1 MKVTLWKKQ
10 TKNNITLYL
19 VIRNKGKRTYE
30 PLSLYLIGDKAKD
43 KATLKLAEEVKLK
56 REYELNQQ
64 NLLGIEPNKYL
75 FHIAEELISKKSG
88 GTFVQYGIMLN
99 RLKEYFINDIK
110 IKDVTAEML
119 EKFQDHLLSKMQSN
133 TARHKMVLLKAVFNY
148 AIKKEYLTKNPFNK
162 VETLKAEEKP
172 RGYLTVE
179 EIKAIEQIETRATET
194 KRAFLFA
201 CFTGLRFSD
210 VRTLKYEDIKDNI
223 IQKKM
228 IKTSS
233 FIRIPLNIQS
243 KKYLYANNNI
253 LPLPHTN
260 VFNLPTLI
268 NCNKALKVLFKKAGI
283 KKNKISFHLSRHTF
297 GTLSIKAGND
307 IYTVSKQLGHKDL
320 NTTKIYA
327 KLTDS
332 EMIEAMEKIDNL
344 YMLN

>member
-19 VIRNKGKRTYE
+19 VIRNNGKRTYE
-30 PLSLYLIGDKAKD
+30 NLGLYLTGDKAKD
-43 KATLKLAEEVKLK
+43 KTTLKLAEEVKLK

-64 NLLGIEPNKYL
+64 ILLGIEPNKYL
-75 FHIAEELISKKSG
+75 FHIAEEFISKKSG
-88 GTFVQYGIMLN
+88 GTLELYKTMLN
-99 RLKEYFINDIK
+99 QLKEYFINDIK

-162 VETLKAEEKP
+162 VETLKVEEKP

-179 EIKAIEQIETRATET
+179 EIKAIEQTGTGATET

-210 VRTLKYEDIKDNI
+210 VRTLKYEDIKDDI
-223 IQKKM
+223 IQIKM

-233 FIRIPLNIQS
+233 FIRIPLNNQS

-253 LPLPHTN
+253 LPLPQTN

-268 NCNKALKVLFKKAGI
+268 NCNKALKILFKKAGI

-297 GTLSIKAGND
+297 ATLSLKLGVG
-307 IYTVSKQLGHKDL
+307 IYTVSKLLGHKDL
-320 NTTKIYA
+320 NTTQIYA

-332 EMIEAMEKIDNL
+332 TMIEAMAKFNNL
-344 YMLN
+344 

>member
-1 MKVTLWKKQ
+1 M
-10 TKNNITLYL
+10 YL

-30 PLSLYLIGDKAKD
+30 PLSLYLTGDKAKD

-148 AIKKEYLTKNPFNK
+148 AIKMEYLTKNPFNK

-210 VRTLKYEDIKDNI
+210 VKTLRYEDIK
-223 IQKKM
+223 
-228 IKTSS
+228 T
-233 FIRIPLNIQS
+233 
-243 KKYLYANNNI
+243 
-253 LPLPHTN
+253 
-260 VFNLPTLI
+260 
-268 NCNKALKVLFKKAGI
+268 
-283 KKNKISFHLSRHTF
+283 IS
-297 GTLSIKAGND
+297 
-307 IYTVSKQLGHKDL
+307 
-320 NTTKIYA
+320 
-327 KLTDS
+327 
-332 EMIEAMEKIDNL
+332 
-344 YMLN
+344 

>member
-119 EKFQDHLLSKMQSN
+119 EKF
-133 TARHKMVLLKAVFNY
+133 
-148 AIKKEYLTKNPFNK
+148 
-162 VETLKAEEKP
+162 
-172 RGYLTVE
+172 
-179 EIKAIEQIETRATET
+179 
-194 KRAFLFA
+194 
-201 CFTGLRFSD
+201 
-210 VRTLKYEDIKDNI
+210 
-223 IQKKM
+223 
-228 IKTSS
+228 
-233 FIRIPLNIQS
+233 
-243 KKYLYANNNI
+243 
-253 LPLPHTN
+253 
-260 VFNLPTLI
+260 
-268 NCNKALKVLFKKAGI
+268 
-283 KKNKISFHLSRHTF
+283 
-297 GTLSIKAGND
+297 
-307 IYTVSKQLGHKDL
+307 
-320 NTTKIYA
+320 
-327 KLTDS
+327 
-332 EMIEAMEKIDNL
+332 
-344 YMLN
+344 